1 MTISLATPRVLTAR
15 LGLLASVFISPALR
29 AQTDSIT
36 PLAPAAAKVVVLPVA
51 LYNLQANVQEA
62 SDSSQ
67 AVLSTEVLTG
77 KLQELLGPQLLA
89 GKQVALVAAS
99 PKALATTGKQPCNVI
114 VACARA
120 VADSLKAPWVVIA
133 KVSKTSNLIWLFTG
147 QLIHAPTGT
156 IILDDSTELKGPPEG
171 MVRAGSRIFAERVAR
186 TVRRGGVTT
195 NFPNMP

>member
-1 MTISLATPRVLTAR
+1 MLPLV
-15 LGLLASVFISPALR
+15 GLLVLR
-29 AQTDSIT
+29 AGAASAQSDSTSPLET
-36 PLAPAAAKVVVLPVA
+36 PSAKVVVLPVA
-51 LYNLQANVQEA
+51 LYNAQANVQEA

-67 AVLSTEVLTG
+67 ATLSTQVLTS
-77 KLQELLGPQLLA
+77 KLQELLGQQLFAGRQVQLA
-89 GKQVALVAAS
+89 ATS
-99 PKALATTGKQPCNVI
+99 PKALETTGKQPCNVI

-120 VADSLKAPWVVIA
+120 VANSLKAPWVVIA

-195 NFPNMP
+195 NFPNTP